1 MRKRVVATNVIPG
14 RWLADSGNYAAMQ
27 VTLSDS
33 DARLI
38 VSLTALDT
46 GSSPVCTLAMACER
60 GTRTLELIAGFRIH
74 FDESDRPDLAMYL
87 CHVISTEQFRRR
99 VLKPFVAE
107 LQSCGMY

>member
-1 MRKRVVATNVIPG
+1 MRKRGVATNVTPG
-14 RWLADSGNYAAMQ
+14 RWLSDSSNYAAMQ
-27 VTLSDS
+27 LALTDS

-38 VSLTALDT
+38 VSMTALDT

-60 GTRTLELIAGFRIH
+60 GKRTLELIAGFRIY

-87 CHVISTEQFRRR
+87 THVIRTEQFRRR
-99 VLKPFVAE
+99 VLTPFIAE